1 MSSPDFQH
9 LRLSMVKDVAVV
21 EIRTRDLLGPIL
33 AQELGTELA
42 LVAAQEWARRL
53 LVDFRRVTYV
63 SSTGFAALFK
73 LLSRARAEGRQVK
86 LCGMENG
93 VRLGAEIV
101 GLQKLVEIHDDEAAA
116 LRTFAAGLRVGLGPN
131 FPSTPISP
139 DTNFP
144 RDTNSP
150 QVFSRRQTSA

>member
-21 EIRTRDLLGPIL
+21 EIRTRDLHGPML
-33 AQELGTELA
+33 ARELSAELA
-42 LVAAQEWARRL
+42 LVTAQEWARRL
-53 LVDFRRVTYV
+53 LVDFRGVAYI

-73 LLSRARAEGRQVK
+73 LLSRARAEGREVK

-93 VRLGAEIV
+93 VRLGAEII

-116 LRTFAAGLRVGLGPN
+116 LRTFARA
-131 FPSTPISP
+131 
-139 DTNFP
+139 
-144 RDTNSP
+144 
-150 QVFSRRQTSA
+150 